1 MLTRDLITNSIPYL
15 HPDDVVSHSLQLMHD
30 NNIDHLPVVDG
41 NKFLGILT
49 EEQLSLAD
57 DNDIVKDLR
66 IPDSTIFV
74 QADDHFLK
82 AIQIAVVNKI
92 SFVPVIEED
101 QIIGLVTYND
111 LLRNASEFL
120 SLNEPGGLIVLEM
133 EGKDYSFAEI
143 SRIVESNDAQITQ
156 LNTYTDTESGVM
168 QVTIKVTKI
177 EISDIISTFQRYE
190 YNVKYYF
197 GEELY
202 TNELKDN
209 FDNLMHYLKI

>member
-15 HPDDVVSHSLQLMHD
+15 HPDDMVSHSLQLMHD

-101 QIIGLVTYND
+101 Q
-111 LLRNASEFL
+111 
-120 SLNEPGGLIVLEM
+120 
-133 EGKDYSFAEI
+133 K
-143 SRIVESNDAQITQ
+143 
-156 LNTYTDTESGVM
+156 
-168 QVTIKVTKI
+168 K
-177 EISDIISTFQRYE
+177 
-190 YNVKYYF
+190 
-197 GEELY
+197 
-202 TNELKDN
+202 
-209 FDNLMHYLKI
+209 